1 MGPRRSPAGFS
12 LPLAL
17 VGALVVLIGGLMLAN
32 RGGDGLLSVAFQR
45 DSIDARDA
53 AETGF
58 TRILGELNRPRNRG
72 LLAKAG
78 SAADSSGYRW
88 SAADANAS
96 ASFCPSS
103 SSDLTSANSS
113 AGLNL
118 GYSNGSYGWV
128 YLGADGQ
135 RLSSANGL
143 APAAAVKAYRLL
155 WVDRQPLR
163 DAATGKPTLRIF
175 QSGGRGRVRLAV
187 EGMALRRGQVIG
199 TARLEEELQLVP
211 KCCGVPFGGEHGNVD
226 YGPDA
231 DGRSVC
237 IPQSWGFVA
246 GAAQNDSGSLT
257 IHGATTIVNDASPA
271 TSINPLLCIA
281 SSTAQCSFD
290 PTSSGFTLETVPP
303 LLPPVAEHPVA
314 GTPLGTIDPDTAP
327 TTPATASAGSSFL
340 RCTQATTT
348 TVDSLKDCPGKEV
361 TIDASA
367 TALPSSPAFCLAGD
381 HEPKGAPDGT
391 AELHCN
397 LAVLDYG
404 QLTVTVEGT
413 AAQPLRFYFPNAGDV
428 VRATGSASLSHA
440 VGSGG
445 DATDFSLFGCP
456 SCTSQTVKLAGGAA
470 GLELFAWF
478 PKASITLG
486 GSASYT
492 GVVWGNSIT
501 SNGGVSWTVP
511 AAAVAAALELAG
523 FGLEGERNPPNY
535 DWVARATRSF
545 RWFGQ

>member
-1 MGPRRSPAGFS
+1 MGTRRSQAGFS
-12 LPLAL
+12 LPLVL
-17 VGALVVLIGGLMLAN
+17 IGALVVVLGGLMLAN
-32 RGGDGLLSVAFQR
+32 RGSDGLLSVAFQR

-78 SAADSSGYRW
+78 SDVDSSGYLW
-88 SAADANAS
+88 PATEASAS
-96 ASFCPSS
+96 ASFCPNSN
-103 SSDLTSANSS
+103 SDLTSANSS
-113 AGLNL
+113 TGLSL

-143 APAAAVKAYRLL
+143 VPAAAVKAYRLL

-163 DAATGKPTLRIF
+163 DAATGKSTLRIF
-175 QSGGRGRVRLAV
+175 QSSGRGRVRLAV
-187 EGMALRRGQVIG
+187 EGMALRGGQAVG
-199 TARLEEELQLVP
+199 TARLEKELQLVP
-211 KCCGVPFGGEHGNVD
+211 KCCGVPFGGAHGTVD

-231 DGRSVC
+231 AGRSIC
-237 IPQSWGFVA
+237 IPAGWGFVA
-246 GAAQNDSGSLT
+246 GAAQTDTGSLT
-257 IHGATTIVNDASPA
+257 INGVSTIVNDASPA
-271 TSINPLLCIA
+271 ASVNPLLCIA
-281 SSTAQCSFD
+281 TSAAQCSFN
-290 PTSSGFTLETVPP
+290 PTSTSFTLQPVPP
-303 LLPPVAEHPVA
+303 LLPPVPEHPVA
-314 GTPLGTIDPDTAP
+314 GTPLGTIDADTAP
-327 TTPATASAGSSFL
+327 TTPDTASAGSSFL
-340 RCTQATTT
+340 RCSQATTA
-348 TVDSLKDCPGKEV
+348 TVASLKGCPGKEV
-361 TIDASA
+361 TINASA
-367 TALPSSPAFCLAGD
+367 TALPSSPAYCLAGD

-404 QLTVTVEGT
+404 QLTLTVEGT
-413 AAQPLRFYFPNAGDV
+413 ATRPLRFYFPATGDV
-428 VRATGSASLSHA
+428 VRATGSATLSHA

-445 DATDFSLFGCP
+445 DATDFSLFGCRT
-456 SCTSQTVKLAGGAA
+456 CTAQTVKLAGGAA

-478 PKASITLG
+478 PKGSITVG

-492 GVVWGNSIT
+492 GVVWANSIT

-511 AAAVAAALELAG
+511 AAAVAAALKLAG
-523 FGLEGERNPPNY
+523 FGLEGELNPPNY
-535 DWVARATRSF
+535 DWVARSTRSF